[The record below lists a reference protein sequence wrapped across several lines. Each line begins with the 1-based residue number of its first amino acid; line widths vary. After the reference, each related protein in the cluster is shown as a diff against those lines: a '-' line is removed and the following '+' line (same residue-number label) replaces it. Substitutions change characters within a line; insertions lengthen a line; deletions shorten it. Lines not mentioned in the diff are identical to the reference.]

1 MLSAARERG
10 DARASRAPWGAK
22 ANAAGRRKRGR
33 RSARRAVLRRV
44 EGAMVVEK
52 PEDSEWW
59 RALKRG
65 RELEERAMRLQAQHE
80 RRPPEPLVPEVLQ
93 VLSLIQRLETWET

>member
-10 DARASRAPWGAK
+10 GARASRAPWGAK
-22 ANAAGRRKRGR
+22 ARAAGRRKRGR
-33 RSARRAVLRRV
+33 RSARRAVVR

-52 PEDSEWW
+52 TEEGKWW

-65 RELEERAMRLQAQHE
+65 RVLEERAMRLASSE
-80 RRPPEPLVPEVLQ
+80 RRPPEPLVQEV
-93 VLSLIQRLETWET
+93 